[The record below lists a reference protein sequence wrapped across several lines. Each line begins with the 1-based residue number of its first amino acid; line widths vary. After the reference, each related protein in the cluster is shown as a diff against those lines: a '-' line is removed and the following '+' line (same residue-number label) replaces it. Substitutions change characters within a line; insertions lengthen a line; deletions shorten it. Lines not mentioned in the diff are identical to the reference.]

1 MNKAELDLILSV
13 LRANHKDVGGLPTD
27 YSYDHSPEGHRLARD
42 NGSRWVSPRLNKREM
57 YQWIGAY
64 IEGIIAGRAI
74 EVQQ

>member
-13 LRANHKDVGGLPTD
+13 LRANHQGVD
-27 YSYDHSPEGHRLARD
+27 YSYDQAYGQYRLARD
-42 NGSRWVSPRLNKREM
+42 NGSRWVSPRLNKRELH
-57 YQWIGAY
+57 QWIGAY

>member
-1 MNKAELDLILSV
+1 MNKAELDQALRV
-13 LRANHKDVGGLPTD
+13 LRANHQGVD

-42 NGSRWVSPRLNKREM
+42 NGSRWVSPRLNKRELH
-57 YQWIGAY
+57 QWIGAY